1 MQPTRLFALSAVAL
15 AALLAG
21 CASSGPFNYT
31 APNLPAQP
39 EGASGW
45 TDKPGWATEKFA
57 VAAANPLVVEVPAAL
72 LVEGTNVIAVETHV
86 NYRNTPDVTFGAQVD
101 LVRR

>member
-1 MQPTRLFALSAVAL
+1 VTDVASVVGLRLTAIANDGAVVHVNGVEVGRQNMRDGAVTHTTYAPTARRH
-15 AALLAG
+15 
-21 CASSGPFNYT
+21 
-31 APNLPAQP
+31 
-39 EGASGW
+39 
-45 TDKPGWATEKFA
+45 A